1 MADYSALYEQAGKQF
16 NVDPQLIA
24 AVVQNESSG
33 NPNAVSPQGAEGL
46 GQLMPATAKSVG
58 VTNPKDPKQNIFGT
72 AQVLAQNLDHY
83 GNVDDAI
90 RAYHGGWDQKN
101 WGPKTESY
109 HAKVTS
115 TYGSTNPVSD
125 SGQDV
130 YAMWGIAP
138 SGKGDGSVPA
148 HEQDPYAFWGAESA
162 ASPKISSEQ
171 PSPQAES
178 DTRPSSILDDPE
190 YGPIAKGLINAGHGV
205 VQGIRDIPASLDPVA
220 QYLDKHVGSFTAGGL
235 LPTAEQAHAS
245 NVSARN
251 AFEKKYGKSV
261 AAAAGRIG
269 GNILTTAPVMG
280 LAGKGVNALAQGAK
294 AIVPA
299 VAPLADFVAGAP
311 QAGMLARY
319 AQGGLQGAAQGGLGA
334 ALLSSQSNAPV
345 GQQIQQGA
353 EFGGLLGAAA
363 PAVYDAGRFAGN
375 GIRHFVAPY
384 TEAGRNQL
392 AEHVITDF
400 AGGNP
405 ALGNANEIVPGSI
418 PTMAEATG
426 NPGIA
431 TLQRTIR
438 DIEPGQFTTRAQRNS
453 AARNALLGDAAGTSQ
468 DIESAISARDQ
479 QARQQ
484 LNSLFANTGQT
495 NAQPI
500 VDTIDNILQGPS
512 GKRPA
517 VHQAMSDVRNMLV
530 DKNGNAVSDPQTLYD
545 SVRKGIGDLL
555 DKKDL
560 SKAYGKQAA
569 SQLLQVQDALD
580 DTIESAAPGFKNYLS
595 DYAKASQPINSMEYL
610 QGLNLTDQNGNI
622 TLSKVQNA
630 IRDLGKKQAASGIS
644 KAKAVG
650 DVQLDA
656 LKSIRDDLLR
666 AQYVNAGK
674 SLGSNTAQNLAAQ
687 ASLNRL
693 LPGKTGAF
701 VEGAKS
707 VIPTGLGVTLGGAAG
722 TAIGG
727 PVGGIAGAGVGA
739 GLGNVYRHAQQANNA
754 AILSKIENMLL
765 NPQLYT
771 GATPPPL
778 AIERAANS
786 PAARAVIP
794 LAIPAALSANRLFGN
809 TVSAQ

>member
-1 MADYSALYEQAGKQF
+1 MADYSALFEQAGKQF
-16 NVDPQLIA
+16 NVDPKLIA

-33 NPNAVSPQGAEGL
+33 NPNAMSPQGAEGL

-101 WGPKTESY
+101 WGPKTEAY

-115 TYGSTNPVSD
+115 TYGSTKPVSD
-125 SGQDV
+125 AGQDV
-130 YAMWGIAP
+130 YAMWGVSPA
-138 SGKGDGSVPA
+138 SKDNGMAPA
-148 HEQDPYAFWGAESA
+148 HDQDPYVFWGANT
-162 ASPKISSEQ
+162 SPVSVP
-171 PSPQAES
+171 PSKQTSLLPE
-178 DTRPSSILDDPE
+178 TLDQKGKEVLAGRDPV
-190 YGPIAKGLINAGHGV
+190 GHGI
-205 VQGIRDIPASLDPVA
+205 VQGVQDVISSLDPAA
-220 QYLDKHVGSFTAGGL
+220 QWLQNHLGTITLGGL
-235 LPTAEQAHAS
+235 LPTAEQAHTNSVA
-245 NVSARN
+245 AKN
-251 AFEKKYGKSV
+251 AFEKQYGKSLP
-261 AAAAGRIG
+261 ATAGRIG
-269 GNILTTAPVMG
+269 GNILATAPIMG
-280 LAGKGVNALAQGAK
+280 LAGKGVNALAEGAK
-294 AIVPA
+294 AIAPA

-311 QAGMLARY
+311 QAGWLARY

-334 ALLSSQSNAPV
+334 ALLSSQSNAPI

-363 PAVYDAGRFAGN
+363 PAVYDVGRFAGN
-375 GIRHFVAPY
+375 TIRHFVAPY

-392 AEHVITDF
+392 AEHVISDF
-400 AGGNP
+400 AGGSPSLSN
-405 ALGNANEIVPGSI
+405 GSELVSGST
-418 PTMAEATG
+418 PTMAEATR

-431 TLQRTIR
+431 NLQRTVR
-438 DIEPGQFTTRAQRNS
+438 DIDPGQFVEREQQNS
-453 AARNALLGDAAGTSQ
+453 SARNALLGDVAGSPQ
-468 DIESAISARDQ
+468 DIENAIAVRDKT
-479 QARQQ
+479 AKQQ
-484 LNSLFANTGQT
+484 LNKLFANTGQT
-495 NAQPI
+495 NAQPV

-517 VHQAMSDVRNMLV
+517 VQQAMADVRNMLI
-530 DKNGNAVSDPQTLYD
+530 DKDGKSVSDPQTLYD

-560 SKAYGKQAA
+560 SKSYGKQAA

-580 DTIESAAPGFKNYLS
+580 DTIEQAAPGFKNYLA

-630 IRDLGKKQAASGIS
+630 IRDLSKKQSVSGMN
-644 KAKAVG
+644 KAKSVAN
-650 DVQLDA
+650 VQLDG
-656 LKSIRDDLLR
+656 LKAIRDDLLR
-666 AQYVNAGK
+666 AQYVNSGK
-674 SLGSNTAQNLAAQ
+674 SLGSNSAQNFAAQ

-707 VIPTGLGVTLGGAAG
+707 VLPTGIGATIGATAG
-722 TAIGG
+722 NALGG
-727 PVGGIAGAGVGA
+727 PVGGLVGAGVGA
-739 GLGNVYRHAQQANNA
+739 GLGNVYRHAQEANNA
-754 AILSKIENMLL
+754 AILSKIQNMLL
-765 NPQLYT
+765 NSQLYT
-771 GATPPPL
+771 GAQPPPL
-778 AIERAANS
+778 AIERAVNS
-786 PAARAVIP
+786 PAARAAIP

-809 TVSAQ
+809 TVAAQ